1 LRTIAYNAPILLWI
15 SQKITGDLFMLYPI
29 THEIAKTPLLPL
41 KENPSY
47 NLERTVDSKPKSS
60 FRGGQRRLRTEL
72 HSPLPRDHAIKT
84 FHATCDMRE
93 MLENLCLEAFETLN
107 GKPLTQDEINLIKQ
121 KEELEDLA
129 DMYRSL
135 GVSFL
140 DKKAYDKALEVFTFL
155 YENRSL
161 LEAEC
166 DCSRFLDNLPMIL
179 AVTHCHLGDLQ
190 KAASYL
196 LLEEDGFTTEK
207 IAATLFLEGVEG
219 LERFLSTQE
228 ETSYSLEEILL
239 QLYIFGEDSPL
250 MEKIENLSQVKERFL
265 FSEDYEKAIAYVT
278 GRIEE
283 DGLGPASEHYTER
296 ALLHLLQGDLQ
307 KALEDFAIA
316 AALEKE
322 FGRTPSALDPYRTP
336 SFSIAYLLGPWL
348 EATYGLDKATVPEGV
363 IPDFTALNAVLDE
376 AIRYAFEHVVNPLEM
391 GDIREFIDSQ
401 PLSSNRDLEAIV
413 SKFGLFIHLLESLYS
428 SGKIEET
435 IYVLELLATEF
446 DTAVQLAPD
455 YTLSIFS
462 QLPLLL
468 LTEKNDVQ
476 KAALFLQ
483 KFLSKSSRS
492 DPYFEG
498 LIELAL
504 GDRAAAI
511 ERFKRVDFSSE
522 PEKTLLLLEVLGE
535 ELTLT
540 VEDPDDLEDLSF
552 EELCLLNKEY
562 DKILETVALVD
573 RYRAL
578 VLALQGNYGEALL
591 KYDALLGEEEELSYY
606 LERGLV
612 HLLNGD
618 EASCRADL
626 EQIISL
632 AEGEHDFGV
641 KVEALF
647 LLEWLNRS

>member
-1 LRTIAYNAPILLWI
+1 
-15 SQKITGDLFMLYPI
+15 MVYPI
-29 THEIAKTPLLPL
+29 TDEIARAPLLAL

-47 NLERTVDSKPKSS
+47 SLERTVGSKPKSS

-72 HSPLPRDHAIKT
+72 HTPLPRDHAIKT
-84 FHATCDMRE
+84 FHAACDMRE
-93 MLENLCLEAFETLN
+93 VLENLCLEAFETLN
-107 GKPLTQDEINLIKQ
+107 GEPLTQDEINLIKQ

-140 DKKAYDKALEVFTFL
+140 DKKAYDQALEVFTFF

-166 DCSRFLDNLPMIL
+166 GCSRFLDNLPMIL

-219 LERFLSTQE
+219 LERFLSIQE
-228 ETSYSLEEILL
+228 ETNYSVEEILL

-265 FSEDYEKAIAYVT
+265 FSGDYEKAIAYMSR
-278 GRIEE
+278 RIKE
-283 DGLGPASEHYTER
+283 DGLGPASDHYTER
-296 ALLHLLQGDLQ
+296 ALLHLLKGNLE

-322 FGRTPSALDPYRTP
+322 FGRAPSPSDLYRRP
-336 SFSIAYLLGPWL
+336 SFSIAHLLGPWL
-348 EATYGLDKATVPEGV
+348 QTTYGLDEATVPEGI
-363 IPDFTALNAVLDE
+363 IPDFTALSAVLDE
-376 AIRYAFEHVVNPLEM
+376 AIRYAFEHLENPLEI
-391 GDIREFIDSQ
+391 GDIREFIDGQ
-401 PLSSNRDLEAIV
+401 PLPSNDLNAVI

-446 DTAVQLAPD
+446 DTALQLAPD
-455 YTLSIFS
+455 YTLSMLS
-462 QLPLLL
+462 QLPILL

-476 KAALFLQ
+476 KAALFLK
-483 KFLSKSSRS
+483 KFLSRSSRS
-492 DPYFEG
+492 DAYFEG
-498 LIELAL
+498 LVELAL

-511 ERFKRVDFSSE
+511 ERFKRADFSSE
-522 PEKTLLLLEVLGE
+522 PEKTLLFLEVLGE
-535 ELTLT
+535 DFTLTL
-540 VEDPDDLEDLSF
+540 EDPDDLEDLSF

-562 DKILETVALVD
+562 DKILETVAPID

-591 KYDALLGEEEELSYY
+591 QYDALLGEEEELSYY

-612 HLLNGD
+612 HLLSGD

-632 AEGEHDFGV
+632 AEGEKDFDV
-641 KVEALF
+641 KAEALF
-647 LLEWLNRS
+647 LLEWLKTR